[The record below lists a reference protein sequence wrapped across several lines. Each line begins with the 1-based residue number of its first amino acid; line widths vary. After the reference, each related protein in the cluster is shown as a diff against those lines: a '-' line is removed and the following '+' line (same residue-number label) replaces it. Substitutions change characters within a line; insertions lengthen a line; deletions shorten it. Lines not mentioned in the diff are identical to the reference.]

1 MAFLL
6 NIFFIDNYSFYCFSY
21 FIFPIPRYFRHLD
34 GELVYRIE
42 AKALNITGA
51 IIPEE
56 PM

>member
-1 MAFLL
+1 M
-6 NIFFIDNYSFYCFSY
+6 FYCDKFDS
-21 FIFPIPRYFRHLD
+21 IRHLD